1 MSRLGLLR
9 RRLGRLG
16 ADTRGASVIEF
27 GLFVPILAMMMMG
40 ISDFAM
46 GYSAKL
52 RVEAA
57 AYRGLEK
64 VAMGTVQSNYDYL
77 KAEAA
82 ASDGAGGIEAAEVT
96 VDTWLECNE
105 TRSPNGFSGNCAA
118 GERTARYVSLTVTDT
133 YTPRFNYGSL
143 LGNSQGV
150 VQLSATSALRIQ

>member
-1 MSRLGLLR
+1 MSRLSPFR
-9 RRLGRLG
+9 RRLGQLG

-27 GLFVPILAMMMMG
+27 GLFVPILAMMVMG

-64 VAMGTVQSNYDYL
+64 VAMGTVQSDYTYL

-82 ASDGAGGIEAAEVT
+82 ASDGPGGIEAAEVS

-118 GERTARYVSLTVTDT
+118 GQRTARYVSLTVTDT
-133 YTPRFNYGSL
+133 YEPRFSYGPL
-143 LGNSQGV
+143 LGNSSGV
-150 VQLSATSALRIQ
+150 VPLSATSALRIQ